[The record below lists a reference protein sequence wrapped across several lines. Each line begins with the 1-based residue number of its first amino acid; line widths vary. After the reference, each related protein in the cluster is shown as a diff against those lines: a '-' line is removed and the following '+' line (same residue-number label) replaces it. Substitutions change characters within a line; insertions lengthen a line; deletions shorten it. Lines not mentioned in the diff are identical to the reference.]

1 MLISSSPCSFPLCK
15 LLLLDPPAQIFFKM
29 QKIQAR
35 RHQIEGRLREGKGRK
50 DAKSSIKGKGGKYS
64 RELVISW
71 KSTISRGKLSS

>member
-1 MLISSSPCSFPLCK
+1 
-15 LLLLDPPAQIFFKM
+15 M
-29 QKIQAR
+29 QKIWAR

-50 DAKSSIKGKGGKYS
+50 VAKSSVKGKEGKYS